1 MSPASIKTA
10 AAVAT
15 EHGQGILVV
24 INGVEWRLVALEV
37 IDKPEELALCEGYT
51 QAGDLVVFNAQDVD
65 LVRIPADETGKRAA
79 LSKYR
84 GE

>member
-1 MSPASIKTA
+1 MNHKSLKTA
-10 AAVAT
+10 AAVAM

-24 INGVEWRLVALEV
+24 IHGVEWRLVALEV

-51 QAGDLVVFNAQDVD
+51 QGGDLVVFNAQDVD
-65 LVRIPADETGKRAA
+65 LVRIPAGEAGKRAQ